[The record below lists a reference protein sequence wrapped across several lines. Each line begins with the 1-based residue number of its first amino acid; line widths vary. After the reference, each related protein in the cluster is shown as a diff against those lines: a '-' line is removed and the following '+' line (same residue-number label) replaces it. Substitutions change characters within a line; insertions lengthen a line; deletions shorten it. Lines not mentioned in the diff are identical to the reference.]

1 MLNAPASLSI
11 TLIVAKKMGFPDGSY
26 TVMKLELA
34 SLQSVRDFV
43 ANLKAFKSARPLN
56 NLICNAAVYR
66 PTDPEP
72 AWTDDG
78 FEMSMVRTPFSSSHF
93 YFSILSH
100 NLVNMNIG
108 NCHSYDTHRE
118 SIT

>member
-1 MLNAPASLSI
+1 
-11 TLIVAKKMGFPDGSY
+11 MGMPDNSY
-26 TVMKLELA
+26 VVMKLELG

-66 PTDPEP
+66 PTDPKP

-78 FEMSMVRTPFSSSHF
+78 FEMSMVSAPVIVANDYLR
-93 YFSILSH
+93 SIDL
-100 NLVNMNIG
+100 
-108 NCHSYDTHRE
+108 
-118 SIT
+118 